1 MGMMKMAKEC
11 YVYLRVS
18 SQGQLVGS
26 GLVRQMET
34 IKQYCKSNGFV
45 IVDVFEEEGISGSTD
60 ESDRPAFKQ
69 MIAEILRNGV
79 SIIVVESLDRLA
91 REYRIQEQLL
101 IYLVSKGID
110 LISANTGENV
120 TQAIQQDPMKKAMV
134 QIQGIFSELDKS
146 LLVNK
151 LRKARERIRQ
161 EKGKC
166 EGAKKFGEDSEEEAE
181 VVRKIKL
188 MRRRRKGGRK
198 GPSLQAIANKLNREG
213 IPTKR
218 GKQWTPMAVKRAL
231 ESR

>member
-1 MGMMKMAKEC
+1 MGKKC
-11 YVYLRVS
+11 YAYLRVS
-18 SQGQLVGS
+18 SQGQLAGD
-26 GLVRQMET
+26 GFDRQLET
-34 IKQYCKSNGFV
+34 VKKYCNSNGFE
-45 IVDVFEEEGISGSTD
+45 IADQFREEGISGTKN
-60 ESDRPAFKQ
+60 ETDRPAFKQ
-69 MIAEILRNGV
+69 MISEILRDGV

-110 LISANTGENV
+110 LLSANTGENV
-120 TQAIQQDPMKKAMV
+120 TQAIQQDPMRKAMV

-151 LRKARERIRQ
+151 LSKARERIRQ

-166 EGAKKFGEDSEEEAE
+166 EGAKRYGEGSEHEAE
-181 VVRKIKL
+181 VVRKIRL

-198 GPSLQAIANKLNREG
+198 GMSLQAIANKLNREG
-213 IPTKR
+213 IATRR
-218 GKQWTPMAVKRAL
+218 GKQWTPTAVKRAL

>member
-1 MGMMKMAKEC
+1 MSKKC
-11 YVYLRVS
+11 YAYLRVS
-18 SQGQLVGS
+18 SQSQLAGD
-26 GLVRQMET
+26 GFDRQMEN
-34 IKQYCKSNGFV
+34 ISKYCKINGLE
-45 IVDVFEEEGISGSTD
+45 IVGEFQEQGVSGIKD
-60 ESDRPAFKQ
+60 ETDRPAFKQ
-69 MIAEILRNGV
+69 MIGEILRNGV

-110 LISANTGENV
+110 LLSANTGENV
-120 TQAIQQDPMKKAMV
+120 TQAIQEDPMRKAMV

-151 LRKARERIRQ
+151 LSKARERIRQ

-166 EGAKKFGEDSEEEAE
+166 EGAKRYGENSEEEAAI
-181 VVRKIKL
+181 VNKIRL
-188 MRRRRKGGRK
+188 MRRKRRGGRK
-198 GPSLQAIANKLNREG
+198 GMSLQAIANRLNREG

-218 GKQWTPMAVKRAL
+218 GKEWTPMTVKRAL